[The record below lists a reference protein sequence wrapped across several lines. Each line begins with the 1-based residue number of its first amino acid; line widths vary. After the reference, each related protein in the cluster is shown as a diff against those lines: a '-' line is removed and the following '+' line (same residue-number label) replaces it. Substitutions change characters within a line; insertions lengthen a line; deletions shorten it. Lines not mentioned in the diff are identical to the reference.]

1 VLNWAHLH
9 LLVNDVPIL
18 ADVFAALFFGLAFMR
33 EVERRTWVRAGWILL
48 AIGSFGALSAFFTG
62 EPALRVIDGEPHTS
76 GRALSQHHVRA
87 LVAIGAASVAAIV
100 GVVAMVLAR
109 RSGGIPSQ
117 RLLVI
122 LFVVTLG
129 SAATLGWTGLAG
141 GRIGHPE
148 LQLPGDRDAGPARP
162 H

>member
-1 VLNWAHLH
+1 
-9 LLVNDVPIL
+9 
-18 ADVFAALFFGLAFMR
+18 
-33 EVERRTWVRAGWILL
+33 LL
-48 AIGSFGALSAFFTG
+48 AIGSFGALAAFFTG
-62 EPALRVIDGEPHTS
+62 EPALHVIDGEPHTS

-87 LVAIGAASVAAIV
+87 LFAIGTATVAAV
-100 GVVAMVLAR
+100 TGVVAIVLAR
-109 RSGGIPSQ
+109 KAGGVPSQ
-117 RLLVI
+117 GLLAM

-148 LQLPGDRDAGPARP
+148 LQLPGDRDAGPAHP